1 MLIKETWGN
10 YLRDKFEE
18 NLDRLAII
26 DKSNNER
33 YTYRDLMI
41 ESESIEKA
49 FIEYGVTRGTHVA
62 LVLPSSVTWVATFL
76 ALINIGAIAVCLNSD
91 TTDIEIG
98 DRLLYS
104 DSKIVITDEET
115 YGKIKLHEEE
125 IGLDLAVIVGQQG
138 RYSQGIYY
146 DLSSFIEQGRGV
158 TETEIASVREK
169 VRYDD
174 ILTIQ
179 YTSGTTGTPKA
190 VMSVHYKVLSNMK
203 LNSDIF
209 KYTKEDKILSSLP
222 MYHVMG
228 CFFGCLMIFMVGGCL
243 VLGGKFKTSKIIEA
257 LIEEK
262 CTSFHGVPTMYK
274 LIMNKMGDRVFP
286 NLNKGMIAGSY
297 CDAETMQAIITEM
310 GIKNLFPSY
319 GQSEGCGYT
328 QTSMEDSI
336 EKIKTTV
343 GKAIDEVEIKIVDD
357 QLNTLPANTEGEIL
371 VKTAY
376 CMSGYYKDEIATHKA
391 IIDDWIHTGDLG
403 KLDEEGYLQITGRKK
418 DIIIRGGENISP
430 VEIEFI
436 LKQQSRVK
444 DAVVVGISDDVMGQE
459 IAAFIIRSE
468 AEEEGEEDFINGI
481 VAYISEYLPKHK
493 QPKYIRLLDQFPLTG
508 SGKIQKFKLVELV
521 SNNKYKG

>member
-10 YLRDKFEE
+10 YLRGKFEE
-18 NLDRLAII
+18 NLDSLAII
-26 DKSNNER
+26 DKSQNER
-33 YTYRDLMI
+33 YTYGELMI
-41 ESESIEKA
+41 KSESIEKA
-49 FIEYGVTRGTHVA
+49 FIGYGVTRGTHVA
-62 LVLPSSVTWVATFL
+62 LVLPGGAGWITTFL
-76 ALINIGAIAVCLNSD
+76 ALINIGAIAVCLNND
-91 TTDIEIG
+91 TTDLEIR

-125 IGLDLAVIVGQQG
+125 IGLDLAVIVGG
-138 RYSQGIYY
+138 KDRYSEGICC
-146 DLSSFIEQGRGV
+146 DLSSFIEQGSGI
-158 TETEIASVREK
+158 TETEIASARAK

-203 LNSDIF
+203 LNSEVF

-228 CFFGCLMIFMVGGCL
+228 CFFGCLMIFMSGGCL

-286 NLNKGMIAGSY
+286 DLNKGMIAGSY
-297 CDAETMQAIITEM
+297 CDAETMQAIITDM
-310 GIKNLFPSY
+310 GIKNMFPSY

-343 GKAIDEVEIKIVDD
+343 GRAIDGVEIKIVDD
-357 QLNTLPANTEGEIL
+357 QLNTLVANTEGEIL
-371 VKTAY
+371 VKSEY
-376 CMSGYYKDEIATHKA
+376 RMSGYYKDEAATNKG
-391 IIDDWIHTGDLG
+391 IIDGWIHTGDLG
-403 KLDEEGYLQITGRKK
+403 KLDEEGYLKITGRKK

-430 VEIEFI
+430 VEIECI
-436 LKQQSRVK
+436 LKQQSKIK
-444 DAVVVGISDDVMGQE
+444 DAVVVGIPDDVMGQE
-459 IAAFIIRSE
+459 IAAFIIGS
-468 AEEEGEEDFINGI
+468 EEEKKVEEDLINEI
-481 VAYISEYLPKHK
+481 AAYVAEHLPKHK
-493 QPKYIRLLDQFPLTG
+493 QPRYIRLVDKFPLTG
-508 SGKIQKFKLVELV
+508 SGKIQKFKLVELI
-521 SNNKYKG
+521 

>member
-1 MLIKETWGN
+1 MMLIKETWGN
-10 YLRDKFEE
+10 YLREKFEE

-26 DKSNNER
+26 DKSMNER
-33 YTYRDLMI
+33 YTYRELI
-41 ESESIEKA
+41 SKSESIEKA
-49 FIEYGVTRGTHVA
+49 FIGYGVTRGTHVA
-62 LVLPSSVTWVATFL
+62 LVLPGGAGWIATFL
-76 ALINIGAIAVCLNSD
+76 ALINIGAIAVCLNND
-91 TTDIEIG
+91 TTDLEIR

-125 IGLDLAVIVGQQG
+125 IGLDLAVIVGRQG
-138 RYSQGIYY
+138 CYSEGICC
-146 DLSSFIEQGRGV
+146 DLSSFIEQGSGV
-158 TETEIASVREK
+158 TETEVASARAK

-190 VMSVHYKVLSNMK
+190 IMSVHYKVLSNMK
-203 LNSDIF
+203 LNSEVF

-228 CFFGCLMIFMVGGCL
+228 CFFGCLMIFMSGGCL
-243 VLGGKFKTSKIIEA
+243 VLGGKFKTSRIIEA

-286 NLNKGMIAGSY
+286 DLNKGMIAGSY
-297 CDAETMQAIITEM
+297 CDAETMQAIITDM
-310 GIKNLFPSY
+310 GIKNMFPSY

-343 GKAIDEVEIKIVDD
+343 GRAIDGVEIKIVDD
-357 QLNTLPANTEGEIL
+357 QLKTLPANTEGEIL
-371 VKTAY
+371 VKSEY
-376 CMSGYYKDEIATHKA
+376 RMSGYYKDEAATHKG
-391 IIDDWIHTGDLG
+391 IIDGWIHTGDLG
-403 KLDEEGYLQITGRKK
+403 KLDKEGYLKITGRKK

-430 VEIEFI
+430 IEIECI
-436 LKQQSRVK
+436 LKQQSKIK
-444 DAVVVGISDDVMGQE
+444 DAVVVGIPDDVMGQE
-459 IAAFIIRSE
+459 IAAFIIGS
-468 AEEEGEEDFINGI
+468 EEEKKVEEDLINEI
-481 VAYISEYLPKHK
+481 AAYVAEYLPKHK
-493 QPKYIRLLDQFPLTG
+493 QPRYIRLVDKFPLTG
-508 SGKIQKFKLVELV
+508 SGKIQKFKLVELI
-521 SNNKYKG
+521 